1 MVGRTVRKRVL
12 SLIMAMAMLLSMSLT
27 AGAADSIDEAKNSL
41 ATVDITQ
48 VYNGTETDNGV
59 HDYSSEGD
67 DVSIQYEATLQMT
80 EEMAIYLTA
89 REKQLLDAKFNVH
102 VDMDMDRLEF
112 AESGNTI
119 TVEFSSTFLK
129 PIDNGNF
136 SSRLTSDSGGVFT
149 YKITADKT
157 WAQGQTNG
165 LDIPMELIVF
175 YDGDNAYNAQEVFEG
190 IQNGTLSAYEDQSQL
205 YGAFEVSDWTHQI
218 KITLADMR
226 VKDSVA
232 ETITA
237 NRNTWQTIYA
247 SGMVTGE
254 FSYETAVTMTDIGD
268 YGKIDLDNEYIEADG
283 RPVKHMNTLE
293 FGDAASDIE
302 GWTSNEVSVELRRA
316 DDIII
321 TPADITIYTGGDG
334 YDGVVNGSGNEI
346 GATNNGLPT
355 PGFYITLPGAVN
367 EWLLEN
373 AKPEDIVTNTAG
385 DQVVDL
391 SQYLTFTYDNEGV
404 TRTWELQRY
413 DNNDNDNNSMAY
425 NQFIYRILP
434 ATDQDGNEVPIR
446 LQFTDDDDT
455 FMTSDDFAVN
465 LDDLFHTYD
474 MTIYAGDLN
483 QQLVKANIKGLGE
496 YTAEVDSGELV
507 IRGVTDQNTTTTE
520 VVKGDAP
527 ADEVNNITAQV
538 PGGTQFYIND
548 SKLEV
553 ANSDA
558 VELLVD
564 SIVPDE
570 NDTLQNSAIDEF
582 DEITSSHNV
591 QLNYLDLV
599 DTSNGHAYVT
609 TGGQEITLYWP
620 YPAGTNQNTEFHIV
634 HYDGLD
640 RDDNSAL
647 DNSDYTMTLYSEENG
662 NLENTSQG
670 IKITVDSFSPFA
682 LFWRGSSS
690 GGGGGST
697 DRPDPD
703 DLNTEDHFAYIIGY
717 PRDYQTGQPTDDESR
732 WPVEP
737 EGDITRAEVAT
748 IFFRM
753 LTDDARDRNW
763 SQTNDFTDVP
773 ETAWYNNAVSTLAN
787 MGILSGDPDG
797 SFRPD
802 DSITRA
808 EFTKIA
814 VSFFEVTGDYVDGTY
829 SDVPANAWYADFIDA
844 AVDLGLIEGYPD
856 GTIRPQASIT
866 RAEACTIVNRTL
878 GRVPDKDHLLPT
890 SEMRV
895 WPDNSDTNVWY
906 YAQIQEATNSH
917 DYEWIGEEGDQIENW
932 TEKLADRD
940 WAALE
945 DEWSDANSAPGGEV
959 MD

>member
-67 DVSIQYEATLQMT
+67 DVRIQYEATLQMT

-89 REKQLLDAKFNVH
+89 RETQLLDAKFNVH

-119 TVEFSSTFLK
+119 TVKFSSTFLK
-129 PIDNGNF
+129 PIDNSNF

-149 YKITADKT
+149 YEITADKT

-165 LDIPMELIVF
+165 FDIPMELIVF
-175 YDGDNAYNAQEVFEG
+175 YDGTTAYSADDFIDLGVINNHLDEV
-190 IQNGTLSAYEDQSQL
+190 QL
-205 YGAFEVSDWTHQI
+205 YSGFTADDWMHEI

-232 ETITA
+232 AAVTA
-237 NRNTWQTIYA
+237 DPDTWAVIDARGTVE
-247 SGMVTGE
+247 GT
-254 FSYETAVTMTDIGD
+254 FTYETADKVTDFEVFERCYERGT
-268 YGKIDLDNEYIEADG
+268 YT
-283 RPVKHMNTLE
+283 NTLE
-293 FGDAASDIE
+293 FGDSASDIE

-373 AKPEDIVTNTAG
+373 AEPEDIVTNTAG

-538 PGGTQFYIND
+538 PEGTQFYIND

-609 TGGQEITLYWP
+609 AGGQEITLYWP

-647 DNSDYTMTLYSEENG
+647 DNSDYTMTLYSEENS

-773 ETAWYNNAVSTLAN
+773 ETAWYNNAISTLAN

-856 GTIRPQASIT
+856 GTIRPNASIT